1 MVPDDSAPR
10 RALPERAPAVE
21 RARANLRAA
30 GHRFRLTASPLRLL
44 TVLTLV
50 VAGFMM
56 AISAL
61 ASRGNDLRPDRTTE
75 LSQLVQS
82 EADRAADL
90 ARQASDLRAQVDELT
105 RRRDAV
111 GAGPAAE
118 ALEQAAEQAASVPVA
133 GPAVS
138 VTLTD
143 APASVQPAG
152 VDADLLVVH
161 QQDIQAVANALWRG
175 GAEAM
180 TIQGQR
186 VSSRTGIKCVGNTVV
201 LHGVPYAPPY
211 VITAIGDQARLEKA
225 LADSPYMNIY
235 REYVDAYRLGYAV
248 QRAADVT
255 MPAYDGP
262 SAFERARIVR

>member
-1 MVPDDSAPR
+1 MVPEDSAPR

-186 VSSRTGIKCVGNTVV
+186 VSSRTGIKCVGNTVL

-211 VITAIGDQARLEKA
+211 VITAIGDAERLEQA
-225 LADSPYMNIY
+225 LAGSESLRVY
-235 REYVDAYRLGYAV
+235 REYATAYRLGYE
-248 QRAADVT
+248 QWREPEVT
-255 MPAYDGP
+255 LPGFAGVLDL
-262 SAFERARIVR
+262 ERAGVER

>member
-1 MVPDDSAPR
+1 M
-10 RALPERAPAVE
+10 RALP
-21 RARANLRAA
+21 
-30 GHRFRLTASPLRLL
+30 TCSRLL
-44 TVLTLV
+44 LPLLAALLCSACDGAASDTP
-50 VAGFMM
+50 AGEPPF
-56 AISAL
+56 
-61 ASRGNDLRPDRTTE
+61 PY
-75 LSQLVQS
+75 Q
-82 EADRAADL
+82 EAGIAE
-90 ARQASDLRAQVDELT
+90 RQARMTAGEL
-105 RRRDAV
+105 D
-111 GAGPAAE
+111 
-118 ALEQAAEQAASVPVA
+118 
-133 GPAVS
+133 S